1 MEASTQTENVYG
13 LQPIESKLEELQ
25 DKITSMNK
33 KCKLH
38 IFWVVFEE
46 RSKIINPYKSAMIM
60 MDGSI
65 DFGIGYLF
73 MSKPLYR

>member
-1 MEASTQTENVYG
+1 MASLFTRTIRLMEASTQTENVYG

-46 RSKIINPYKSAMIM
+46 RSKIIIS
-60 MDGSI
+60 
-65 DFGIGYLF
+65 
-73 MSKPLYR
+73 